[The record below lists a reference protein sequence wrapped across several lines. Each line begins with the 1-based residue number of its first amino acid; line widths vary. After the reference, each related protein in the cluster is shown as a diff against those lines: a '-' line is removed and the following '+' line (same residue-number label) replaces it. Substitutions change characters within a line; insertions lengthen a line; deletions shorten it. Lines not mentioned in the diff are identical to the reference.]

1 MDRMDRTQA
10 LSRRER
16 LKQERETRILD
27 AAAAV
32 FARKG
37 FHQATIRDIAK
48 QADVADGTIY
58 NYYANK
64 RALFLAVT
72 RHVVTDSAAGVLA
85 EHDSDSD
92 RDFLA
97 AVLGERFHSVQRNAD
112 FVRAVLVEVWTDE
125 AFRQQYF
132 GEVIAPLL
140 DQMEGYLEAR
150 IEAGSMRPVNK
161 GVVIRAMAGSFLIF
175 LLLSQPGHG
184 ELGLID
190 SDEDVVEALVDF
202 FLNGLQVRITEEAQS

>member
-1 MDRMDRTQA
+1 M
-10 LSRRER
+10 
-16 LKQERETRILD
+16 RILD

-37 FHQATIRDIAK
+37 FHQATIRDIAE

-72 RHVVTDSAAGVLA
+72 RHVVADSAADVLA
-85 EHDSDSD
+85 EHDSDGD

-97 AVLGERFHSVQRNAD
+97 AILGERFHSVQRNAD
-112 FVRAVLVEVWTDE
+112 FVRAVLAEVWTDE
-125 AFRQQYF
+125 DFRQQYF

-140 DQMEGYLEAR
+140 DQMEGYLGAR
-150 IEAGSMRPVNK
+150 IEAGTMRAVNT

-175 LLLSQPGHG
+175 LLLSRPGHG
-184 ELGLID
+184 GFGLTD
-190 SDEDVVEALVDF
+190 SAEDIVEALVDF
-202 FLNGLQVRITEEAQS
+202 FLNGLQVRSAEEAKS